1 MTTPT
6 TLTQPLTGERSR
18 VSMDLIRTQTLDRLR
33 QRRKSV
39 QQVIWA
45 LEDYQKSR
53 NKRKARRAEALRA
66 GLHIV

>member
-1 MTTPT
+1 
-6 TLTQPLTGERSR
+6 
-18 VSMDLIRTQTLDRLR
+18 MDLIRNQTLDRLR

-45 LEDYQKSR
+45 LEDYQESR
-53 NKRKARRAEALRA
+53 NKRKARSAEALRA